1 MPNWCWN
8 NVEFTGEQKNV
19 ENLCKLLEKTVDMQ
33 EKTGMGQLLFG
44 LDGSIDGYMF
54 DICNI
59 DSDEGW
65 VSLAFQSRWSPI
77 PNDIV
82 RIAELFNLQFTYDYE
97 ESGMGLFGKY
107 TFEIIDG
114 EGTLYEQAASEKDIK
129 ECTFKEEGDE
139 DDEETG
145 FNYEKLETLIENTSM
160 TSLSVTR
167 INETVS

>member
-8 NVEFTGEQKNV
+8 NVEFTGEQKNI

-114 EGTLYEQAASEKDIK
+114 EGTLYEQAASEEDIK

>member
-8 NVEFTGEQKNV
+8 SVEFTGEQKNV

-77 PNDIV
+77 PNDMV

-107 TFEIIDG
+107 TFEIIDK
-114 EGTLYEQAASEKDIK
+114 EGTLYEQSASEEDIK
-129 ECTFKEEGDE
+129 ECTFKEENDE
-139 DDEETG
+139 EEEETG
-145 FNYEKLETLIENTSM
+145 FDYEKLEMLIENAVMS
-160 TSLSVTR
+160 SLSVTR
-167 INETVS
+167 INETVT